1 MLSKPRFARP
11 LLVAFT
17 IVAAGVLLAR
27 NASAQLEAWSLSGQ
41 TDAHFGQTL
50 ANAGDVDG
58 DGLDDLLVGEPY
70 YDPTGITDAGC
81 VCIYSGANHTLIR
94 AHDGADANGEFGR
107 SVAGAGDVD
116 LDGFADYVVGSPFI
130 DANGGTDNG
139 FVVLY
144 SGATGNV
151 IWTLTGASGD
161 KLGWAAAGV
170 DDVDGDLKPDVLV
183 SSFTLGTVKL
193 YDDKGHVIYT
203 VSGSA
208 STDFGFSLSACGDL
222 DGDGLRD
229 FLIGEP
235 LYSLVFPKRLDCGR
249 VHARSGATG
258 AELFNFVGAGVGDT
272 LGTTVGAIGDVDG
285 DRIPDLIA
293 GGTLSQNYAGIVV
306 VASGKDGS
314 TIRTHHGANSND
326 LLGTSIAGM
335 RDMNH
340 DRVDDYVVGVPGFLG
355 SGGGGGA
362 VMVYSGATGV
372 QLWEVDGENNS
383 LRHNF
388 ALGDAVASGD
398 FNGDGIADFV
408 GGDDDYQSYNTRTGW
423 NQVGRATTWFGCP
436 AWWDNYGAG
445 WPGKN
450 GVPQFV
456 ALDDPQPGFLVTLQL
471 DNSLGAT
478 TPGVLFIGLSSANIP
493 SGKDGTIL
501 VSPLVILPLSI
512 PAGGATLTG
521 TIPPDPS
528 LYFLDIDLQAIEL
541 DPFASKG
548 LSFTAG
554 LLLHCG
560 YDLP

>member
-1 MLSKPRFARP
+1 MISNPRFSRP

-17 IVAAGVLLAR
+17 IAAGLLLTR
-27 NASAQLEAWSLSGQ
+27 NASAQLEAWSLTGQ
-41 TDAHFGQTL
+41 TDALFGQTL

-58 DGLDDLLVGEPY
+58 DGIDDLLVGEPL
-70 YDPTGITDAGC
+70 YDPTGVTDAGRVC
-81 VCIYSGANHTLIR
+81 VYSGANHTLIR
-94 AHDGADANGEFGR
+94 AHDGSDGNGGFGR
-107 SVAGAGDVD
+107 TVAGAGDVD
-116 LDGFADYVVGSPFI
+116 LDGFADYVAGSPFI

-151 IWTLTGASGD
+151 IWSLNGASGD

-183 SSFTLGTVKL
+183 SSDVLGTVKL

-203 VSGSA
+203 VSGST

-235 LYSLVFPKRLDCGR
+235 LYSLVFPSRVDCGR
-249 VHARSGATG
+249 VHACSSATG
-258 AELFNFVGAGVGDT
+258 AELFDFVGPSAGDT
-272 LGTTVGAIGDVDG
+272 LGWAVAAIGDVDG
-285 DRIPDLIA
+285 DRTPDVLA
-293 GGTLSQNYAGIVV
+293 SGVFSQNFNGIVV
-306 VASGKDGS
+306 VASGKNGS
-314 TIRTHHGANSND
+314 TIRTHHGANASDNF
-326 LLGTSIAGM
+326 GASIAGM

-340 DRVDDYVVGVPGFLG
+340 DRVEDYVVGVPGFQG

-362 VMVYSGATGV
+362 VMVYSGATGG
-372 QLWEVDGENNS
+372 QLWEIDGENNS
-383 LRHNF
+383 LRHNYE
-388 ALGDAVASGD
+388 LGDSVASGD
-398 FNGDGIADFV
+398 FNADGIGDFV
-408 GGDDDYQSYNTRTGW
+408 GGDDYYQSWNSRTGW

-445 WPGKN
+445 WPGKS
-450 GVPQFV
+450 GIPQFV

-478 TPGVLFIGLSSANIP
+478 TPGILFLGLSTANLP

-501 VSPLVILPLSI
+501 VSPLVILPLSV
-512 PAGGATLTG
+512 PAGGLTVTG
-521 TIPPDPS
+521 TVPPDPS
-528 LYFLDIDLQAIEL
+528 LYFLNIYLQAIEL
-541 DPFASKG
+541 DPYASKG
-548 LSFTAG
+548 LSFTPG